1 MATRKIST
9 TIELD
14 GAQKFKSDLDS
25 AARAVSQL
33 GSQMR
38 LADASFRATGD
49 AQEYMRSRGEL
60 LTQQIAQQ
68 EEVVR
73 AMEGALA
80 TMVKQHGEGSKEA
93 DQWQQK
99 LTRART
105 ALVNMQHDLDNNS
118 RGLDKNGQAIRDMG
132 AAAEEASGK
141 AGELSNGLANIGKG
155 INLTNLRQGLEGVS
169 RTLDNIAKAALN
181 AAKAVWDWQVGQS
194 EWADEL
200 QTTSLQTGINTT
212 DLQTWS
218 YAARFVDTEVSTIQ
232 QSMVRMTRN
241 MSSSSK
247 DVAAA
252 WKTLG
257 VNIRDS
263 TGGLRD
269 SQLVFW
275 DAITALGQIENA
287 TERDSIAMTLFGRS
301 AQELNPLIAA
311 GRDTWESYVEEAKK
325 LGLVLS
331 EQEVGKLTD
340 FNDSY
345 QRLQATLDAA
355 SRRAASAVSP
365 AFSTLADNIGK
376 CAGKFNEFLE
386 SEEGQQTLTMIAE
399 TISGLATDYFG
410 EDGAIYKFF
419 EDLPTN
425 AENAQQTIQNVLDNV
440 GLALAVFV
448 GAEAV
453 TKVSTLAANIMSI
466 AGGITGSGAAAGTA
480 GASLA
485 SGGAM
490 ASGLGA
496 IAGTAGGIA
505 LVAAAVAGIGFAVG
519 NDQMQRQAQA
529 LATRLRQIRLS
540 PDAAST
546 GRITA
551 AINEGIKN
559 ADKTVELTAQITT
572 TYVVGRRLL
581 KSFLPGEGA
590 GDSANQLVEQ
600 EYKTLE
606 EWVEQT
612 VDPTITAAEE
622 RLATLTGDTTDLQ
635 TTLGELESTKSE
647 LLLAM
652 QSIYKN
658 GRSATAE
665 EIENVENLLTKV
677 ELLQKRVAV
686 LSGAGYQ
693 EMKNA
698 YQTTINGH
706 GTEHSQGLAL
716 DYIEFEYNQSLLN
729 AEEAYAAANTAYEAA
744 MASEEEGSA
753 KYKAAEANFKEAKGN
768 YEKAVQ
774 DAETTRANMLNL
786 VMEGVGK
793 ANGMSDADIQRI
805 NDLYKIVAAFGGIES
820 GADAV
825 EAAEALGSEFLSRV
839 FPNAFPDGAD
849 PVEWFRSHEN
859 GNVYTGGS
867 AKEKGEGLYKEAM
880 AALLGGSGAKVEP
893 GPLDGL
899 ATWVAVGSGALPHA
913 ALNGATAPVAP
924 GLLETNAQGVDA
936 MEAVWAAFQ
945 NGVKGGLFT
954 GVNGEYAGSTL
965 ASFLIRQGITDDAD
979 KAFEKDEWKNY
990 GTKAGEAAAE
1000 GMAESM
1006 EGAGVVPVVE
1016 GGETEQAAEEAGEKI
1031 GEAMGEAA
1039 NQSSEELIKQM
1050 PVYLQDALKNWN
1062 TLTADQ
1068 QQSLYPDLMQYE
1080 SIVTQWFDEHPIS
1093 GKIEQPDTSWI
1104 EMTIAA
1110 AQEEANSSPI
1120 LVPMVGVMT
1129 NVSAAARITG
1139 RGVGGTGG
1147 SSSTS
1152 TTYNSI
1158 NIGSYNAGR
1167 TAGIDG
1173 IINGIADNYRS
1184 YRTGVGA

>member
-141 AGELSNGLANIGKG
+141 AGELSNGLANSGKG
-155 INLTNLRQGLEGVS
+155 SNLTNLRQGLEGVS

-247 DVAAA
+247 DVASA

-365 AFSTLADNIGK
+365 AFSTLADNIAK
-376 CAGKFNEFLE
+376 CAGKFNSFLE

-399 TISGLATDYFG
+399 TISQIATDYFG
-410 EDGAIYKFF
+410 EDGTIYKFF

-652 QSIYKN
+652 QSIYRN

-665 EIENVENLLTKV
+665 EIGNVEALLDKV

-729 AEEAYAAANTAYEAA
+729 AEEAYGKANTTYEAA
-744 MASEEEGSA
+744 MAQYAEGTAEYEAAKAEYEQAQSDYSA
-753 KYKAAEANFKEAKGN
+753 
-768 YEKAVQ
+768 AVTA
-774 DAETTRANMLNL
+774 AETTRSDMLNL
-786 VMEGVGK
+786 VMEGVAK

-820 GADAV
+820 GAEAV
-825 EAAEALGSEFLSRV
+825 EAAETLGSEFLSRV
-839 FPNAFPDGAD
+839 FPNVFPDGAD
-849 PVEWFRSHEN
+849 PVEWFRGHEN
-859 GNVYTGGS
+859 GNAYTGGN
-867 AKEKGEGLYKEAM
+867 AKDTGERMYRM
-880 AALLGGSGAKVEP
+880 ALAELLGGSAAEVEP
-893 GPLDGL
+893 GLIGGL
-899 ATWVAVGSGALPHA
+899 AQWVAKGQGVNMTKTPA
-913 ALNGATAPVAP
+913 AP

-965 ASFLIRQGITDDAD
+965 ASFLIRQGITDNAD
-979 KAFEKDEWKNY
+979 KAFETDEWKNY

-1062 TLTADQ
+1062 TLTTDQ
-1068 QQSLYPDLMQYE
+1068 QQSFYPDLMQYE
-1080 SIVTQWFDEHPIS
+1080 SIVEQWFNEHPIS

-1139 RGVGGTGG
+1139 RGVGGAGGG

>member
-365 AFSTLADNIGK
+365 AFSTLADNIAK
-376 CAGKFNEFLE
+376 CAGKFNSFLE

-419 EDLPTN
+419 DDLPGN
-425 AENAQQTIQNVLDNV
+425 MENVKST
-440 GLALAVFV
+440 
-448 GAEAV
+448 
-453 TKVSTLAANIMSI
+453 VSTTLDQVKGYIGAFLVADVVVKLGTVGTNIASIVTGLHGGTAA
-466 AGGITGSGAAAGTA
+466 GGAAAT
-480 GASLA
+480 A
-485 SGGAM
+485 SGGALG
-490 ASGLGA
+490 AGLGA

-505 LVAAAVAGIGFAVG
+505 LVAAGLGAIGWAV
-519 NDQMQRQAQA
+519 NDTTNENLRTLGARLQQLK
-529 LATRLRQIRLS
+529 LA

-546 GRITA
+546 ARITA
-551 AINEGIKN
+551 AINQGVAQAN
-559 ADKTVELTAQITT
+559 KTVELTAQITT

-729 AEEAYAAANTAYEAA
+729 AEEAYGKANTTYEAA
-744 MASEEEGSA
+744 MAQYAEGTAEYEAAKAEYEQAQSDYSA
-753 KYKAAEANFKEAKGN
+753 
-768 YEKAVQ
+768 AVTA
-774 DAETTRANMLNL
+774 AETTRNDMLNL
-786 VMEGVGK
+786 VMEGVAK
-793 ANGMSDADIQRI
+793 ANGMSSEDLKSMG
-805 NDLYKIVAAFGGIES
+805 DLYKIIAAFSGIKT
-820 GADAV
+820 GA
-825 EAAEALGSEFLSRV
+825 EAAEAAKTLGNDFLSRM
-839 FPNAFPDGAD
+839 FPDIDFGEGGA
-849 PVEWFRSHEN
+849 VSWFQANQN
-859 GNVYTGGS
+859 GNIITGVG
-867 AKEKGEGLYKEAM
+867 AKEM
-880 AALLGGSGAKVEP
+880 AEKMVKQAQERLLGGSAAKRELTPAEQAAVWISTEQGYHTKPAEEP
-893 GPLDGL
+893 
-899 ATWVAVGSGALPHA
+899 T
-913 ALNGATAPVAP
+913 P
-924 GLLETNAQGVDA
+924 GILETNAEADA
-936 MEAVWAAFQ
+936 AMQAVWAAYQ
-945 NGVKGGLFT
+945 NGQKSGIFSPSSGAYAT
-954 GVNGEYAGSTL
+954 GANAT
-965 ASFLIRQGITDDAD
+965 FMIRQGITDNAD
-979 KAFEKDEWKNY
+979 KYFEKDEWKNY
-990 GTKAGEAAAE
+990 GTKAGEAASE

-1031 GEAMGEAA
+1031 GEAVSDGIQKKTEVIPPDIQEMMDKASLGIAT
-1039 NQSSEELIKQM
+1039 EEE
-1050 PVYLQDALKNWN
+1050 YR
-1062 TLTADQ
+1062 TLDT
-1068 QQSLYPDLMQYE
+1068 Y
-1080 SIVTQWFDEHPIS
+1080 FKEHPI
-1093 GKIEQPDTSWI
+1093 ELEVEVPDTSWVDIAI
-1104 EMTIAA
+1104 EAGQDAA
-1110 AQEEANSSPI
+1110 NASPI

>member
-141 AGELSNGLANIGKG
+141 AGELSTGLANIGKG
-155 INLTNLRQGLEGVS
+155 INLTNLRQGLQGVS

-181 AAKAVWDWQVGQS
+181 AAKAIWDWQVGQS

-247 DVAAA
+247 DVASA

-376 CAGKFNEFLE
+376 CAGKFNDFLE

-419 EDLPTN
+419 EDLPEN

-466 AGGITGSGAAAGTA
+466 ASGISGGAAAG
-480 GASLA
+480 GAAATA
-485 SGGAM
+485 SGGAL
-490 ASGLGA
+490 ASGLGV
-496 IAGTAGGIA
+496 IASAAGAVG
-505 LVAAAVAGIGFAVG
+505 LTTLAVAGIATALA
-519 NDQMQRQAQA
+519 NEQARADAQA
-529 LATRLRQIRLS
+529 LADRLNEIKINVDPQ
-540 PDAAST
+540 AKNN
-546 GRITA
+546 ITK
-551 AINEGIKN
+551 AINEGIQN
-559 ADKTVELTAQITT
+559 ADKTVEVIAQITT
-572 TYVVGRRLL
+572 TYTVGRRLVR
-581 KSFLPGEGA
+581 SFLPGEGA
-590 GDSANQLVEQ
+590 GDSANMLVEQ

-606 EWVEQT
+606 EWLEQT

-622 RLATLTGDTTDLQ
+622 RLATLTGDTTELQ
-635 TTLGELESTKSE
+635 TTLGELESTKGE

-665 EIENVENLLTKV
+665 EIENVEALLDKV

-729 AEEAYAAANTAYEAA
+729 AEEAYGKANTTYEAA
-744 MASEEEGSA
+744 MAQYAEGTAEYEAAKAEYEQAQSDYSA
-753 KYKAAEANFKEAKGN
+753 AVTAAETN
-768 YEKAVQ
+768 
-774 DAETTRANMLNL
+774 RANMMNQVL
-786 VMEGVGK
+786 VGTAK
-793 ANGMSDADIQRI
+793 ASGMSDEDIQRTM
-805 NDLYKIVAAFGGIES
+805 DLFTVAAAFGGVKSSEEAMEALGLIGPEVLDRLIPENTFTGFS
-820 GADAV
+820 GKASEYLEQNGV
-825 EAAEALGSEFLSRV
+825 NAAEAIFNWVMEEITGKPATTGQIDENTPGWLRV
-839 FPNAFPDGAD
+839 MNSQGH
-849 PVEWFRSHEN
+849 S
-859 GNVYTGGS
+859 
-867 AKEKGEGLYKEAM
+867 
-880 AALLGGSGAKVEP
+880 
-893 GPLDGL
+893 
-899 ATWVAVGSGALPHA
+899 
-913 ALNGATAPVAP
+913 AP
-924 GLLETNAQGVDA
+924 GTQTTEPEHGTPLVELPGVVA
-936 MEAVWAAFQ
+936 MNSVYEAFQ
-945 NGVKGGLFT
+945 EGVQGNLFT
-954 GVNGEYAGSTL
+954 DIDPRFATGMTAMMLRRSGMT
-965 ASFLIRQGITDDAD
+965 TDSG
-979 KAFEKDEWKNY
+979 KYFEKDEWKNY

-1006 EGAGVVPVVE
+1006 KGAGVVPVVE

-1031 GEAMGEAA
+1031 GETMGEAA
-1039 NQSSEELIKQM
+1039 NQSSEELIKQL
-1050 PVYLQDALKNWN
+1050 PAHLQEALRDWN
-1062 TLTADQ
+1062 TLTPDQ
-1068 QQSLYPDLMQYE
+1068 QQSFYPELMQYE
-1080 SIVTQWFDEHPIS
+1080 SIVEQWFNEHPIS

-1110 AQEEANSSPI
+1110 AQEQANASPI

-1173 IINGIADNYRS
+1173 IINGIADSYRS

>member
-68 EEVVR
+68 QEVVR

-365 AFSTLADNIGK
+365 AFSTLADDIGK

-386 SEEGQQTLTMIAE
+386 SEEGQQTLTAISE
-399 TISGLATDYFG
+399 TISQIATDYFG

-419 EDLPTN
+419 EDLPEN

-466 AGGITGSGAAAGTA
+466 ASGISGGAAAG
-480 GASLA
+480 GAAATA
-485 SGGAM
+485 SGGAL
-490 ASGLGA
+490 ASGLDV
-496 IAGTAGGIA
+496 IAGAAGAVG
-505 LVAAAVAGIGFAVG
+505 LTTLAVAGIATALA
-519 NDQMQRQAQA
+519 NEQAQADAQA
-529 LATRLRQIRLS
+529 LAERLNEIKINVDPQ
-540 PDAAST
+540 AKNN
-546 GRITA
+546 ITK
-551 AINEGIKN
+551 AINEGIQN
-559 ADKTVELTAQITT
+559 ADKTVEVIAQITT
-572 TYVVGRRLL
+572 TYTVGRRLL
-581 KSFLPGEGA
+581 RSFLPGEGA

-600 EYKTLE
+600 EYNTLE
-606 EWVEQT
+606 EWLEQT

-635 TTLGELESTKSE
+635 TTLSELESTKGE

-693 EMKNA
+693 EMRNA

-729 AEEAYAAANTAYEAA
+729 AEEAYGKANTTYEAA
-744 MASEEEGSA
+744 MAQYAEGTAEYEAAKAEYEQAQSDYSA
-753 KYKAAEANFKEAKGN
+753 AVTAAETN
-768 YEKAVQ
+768 
-774 DAETTRANMLNL
+774 RANMLNQVL
-786 VMEGVGK
+786 VGTAK
-793 ANGMSDADIQRI
+793 ASGMSDEDIQRTM
-805 NDLYKIVAAFGGIES
+805 DLFTVAAAFGGVKSSEEAMEALGLIGPEVLDRLIPENTFTGFS
-820 GADAV
+820 GKASEYLEQNGV
-825 EAAEALGSEFLSRV
+825 NAAEAIFNWVMEEITGKPSTTGQIDENTPGWLRV
-839 FPNAFPDGAD
+839 MNSQGH
-849 PVEWFRSHEN
+849 S
-859 GNVYTGGS
+859 
-867 AKEKGEGLYKEAM
+867 
-880 AALLGGSGAKVEP
+880 
-893 GPLDGL
+893 
-899 ATWVAVGSGALPHA
+899 
-913 ALNGATAPVAP
+913 AP
-924 GLLETNAQGVDA
+924 GTQTTEPEHGTPIVELPGVVA
-936 MEAVWAAFQ
+936 MNSVYEAFQ
-945 NGVKGGLFT
+945 EGVQGNLFT
-954 GVNGEYAGSTL
+954 DIDPRFATGMTAMMLRRSGMTTNSSKY
-965 ASFLIRQGITDDAD
+965 
-979 KAFEKDEWKNY
+979 FEKDEWKNY
-990 GTKAGEAAAE
+990 GEKAGEAAAE

-1080 SIVTQWFDEHPIS
+1080 SIVTQWFNEHPIS

-1110 AQEEANSSPI
+1110 AQEQANASPI
-1120 LVPMVGVMT
+1120 FVPMVGVMT

>member
-386 SEEGQQTLTMIAE
+386 SEEGQQTLTAISE
-399 TISGLATDYFG
+399 TISQIATDYFG

-466 AGGITGSGAAAGTA
+466 ASGISGGAAAG
-480 GASLA
+480 GAAATA
-485 SGGAM
+485 SGGAL
-490 ASGLGA
+490 ASGLGV
-496 IAGTAGGIA
+496 IAGAAGAVG
-505 LVAAAVAGIGFAVG
+505 LTTLAVAGIATALA
-519 NDQMQRQAQA
+519 NEQARADAQA
-529 LATRLRQIRLS
+529 LADRLNEIKINVDPQ
-540 PDAAST
+540 AKNN
-546 GRITA
+546 ITK
-551 AINEGIKN
+551 AINEGIQN
-559 ADKTVELTAQITT
+559 ADKTVEVIAQITT
-572 TYVVGRRLL
+572 TYTVGRRLL
-581 KSFLPGEGA
+581 RSFLPGEGA
-590 GDSANQLVEQ
+590 GDAANQLVEQ
-600 EYKTLE
+600 EYNTLE
-606 EWVEQT
+606 EWLEQT

-635 TTLGELESTKSE
+635 TTLGELENTKSE

-729 AEEAYAAANTAYEAA
+729 AEEAYGKANTTYEAA
-744 MASEEEGSA
+744 MAQYAEGTAEYEAAKAEYEQAQSDYSA
-753 KYKAAEANFKEAKGN
+753 AVTAAETN
-768 YEKAVQ
+768 
-774 DAETTRANMLNL
+774 RANMLNQVL
-786 VMEGVGK
+786 VGTAK
-793 ANGMSDADIQRI
+793 ASGMSDEDIQRTM
-805 NDLYKIVAAFGGIES
+805 DLFTVAAAFGGVKSSEEAMEALGLIGPEVLDRLIPENTFKGFS
-820 GADAV
+820 GKASEYLEKNGV
-825 EAAEALGSEFLSRV
+825 NAAEAIFNWVMEEITGKPSTTGQIDENTPGWLRV
-839 FPNAFPDGAD
+839 MNSQGH
-849 PVEWFRSHEN
+849 S
-859 GNVYTGGS
+859 
-867 AKEKGEGLYKEAM
+867 
-880 AALLGGSGAKVEP
+880 
-893 GPLDGL
+893 
-899 ATWVAVGSGALPHA
+899 
-913 ALNGATAPVAP
+913 AP
-924 GLLETNAQGVDA
+924 GTQTTEPEHGTPIVELPGVVA
-936 MEAVWAAFQ
+936 MNSVYEAFQ
-945 NGVKGGLFT
+945 EGVQGNLFT
-954 GVNGEYAGSTL
+954 DIDPRFATGMTAMMLRRSGMTANSSKY
-965 ASFLIRQGITDDAD
+965 
-979 KAFEKDEWKNY
+979 FEKDEWKNY

-1062 TLTADQ
+1062 TLTQDQ

-1139 RGVGGTGG
+1139 RGVGSTGN